1 MKFTKVKNTYKNF
14 CYILMFM
21 IMIILVVVI
30 TIQFDTMNAFASND
44 SDSKSKT
51 PINHIIVIS
60 QGKRSF
66 DNYFGTFPGAN
77 GLPRNLSIPLN
88 PFPPGLKSFTVG
100 AWFKTN
106 ESFTNNAFIVSK
118 GGVGA
123 DAPGYNSNYGI
134 WINTN
139 GNVIAGFETR
149 EGMDYTVASNQ
160 KYNDGKWHNVA
171 ITYDGRS
178 NLILYMDGEPAAS
191 KNTGGATPDTLGI
204 NPIRIGSN
212 SFQLENYFTGYIDD
226 VRVWNKTLTNLEI
239 KNGFNNNIYTT
250 DKQIAFESFE
260 DSNTDTS
267 NLIHANGT
275 IRLKGIYLNGSTF
288 QDLKLDISKF
298 TTYLRPFH
306 LNNTKTESP
315 NHGQTSYRISYNNGQ
330 LDGFAFSQLL
340 ERKDPRLVMGYYTG
354 NDLPYYWNFASD
366 FVLADNF
373 FASTMDTGF
382 VNENYLFTA
391 SDVDNHKNTSF
402 RDLNI
407 FNKTIFHNLEEKGI
421 SWKIYVDDYH
431 PLVNNTK
438 GILKYNRFIDL
449 FASEQRMISINKTL
463 NSHIVDLVQYFKD
476 LRSDLP
482 AVSYIWAPDYE
493 ENSPKDVAIGEEFVA
508 SLVLALMK
516 SKYWDDSVFIITYRE
531 PGGWFDH
538 VSPPRINDDFY
549 GFRVPTL
556 IISPYAK
563 KGFLDSTLYD
573 ATSILKFIEYNYDVP
588 SLSQRDSSANNLV
601 GAFNFTMEAK
611 KPSLLNYTNLIQS
624 IDKKTERH
632 VGVFQINIV
641 YLITLSLIIILGLL
655 FGRLAYRRKTEY
667 NAQSGNKL

>member
-1 MKFTKVKNTYKNF
+1 
-14 CYILMFM
+14 MFM

-275 IRLKGIYLNGSTF
+275 IRFKGIYLNGSTF

>member
-1 MKFTKVKNTYKNF
+1 MYMKFTKVKNTYKNF
-14 CYILMFM
+14 CYIRIFVM
-21 IMIILVVVI
+21 MIIIVVCI
-30 TIQFDTMNAFASND
+30 TIQFDTMKAFAVSTD
-44 SDSKSKT
+44 FDSKSKT
-51 PINHIIVIS
+51 PIKHIIVIS
-60 QGKRSF
+60 QGKRTF

-77 GLPRNLSIPLN
+77 GLPQNLTMPLN
-88 PFPPGLKSFTVG
+88 PFPPGLKSFTVN
-100 AWFKTN
+100 AWFNTN
-106 ESFTNNAFIVSK
+106 ETFTSNAFIVSK

-134 WINTN
+134 WINTS

-149 EGMDYTVASNQ
+149 EGIDYTVASNQ
-160 KYNDGKWHNVA
+160 KYNDGKWHNAA

-178 NLILYMDGEPAAS
+178 NLILYMDGKPVAS
-191 KNTGGATPDTLGI
+191 KNTGGATPDTLGT

-239 KNGFNNNIYTT
+239 KNGFNNNVYST

-260 DSNTDTS
+260 DSDTDTS
-267 NLIHANGT
+267 NLIHANGG
-275 IRLKGIYLNGSTF
+275 IRLKGIYLNGSAF
-288 QDLKLDISKF
+288 QDLKLDISEF
-298 TTYLRPFH
+298 TTYLKPFH

-315 NHGQTSYRISYNNGQ
+315 NHGQTSYRMSYNNGQ

-340 ERKDPRLVMGYYTG
+340 ERKDPRLVMGYYNG
-354 NDLPYYWNFASD
+354 NDLPYYWRFASD

-391 SDVDNHKNTSF
+391 SDVDNQKNTSF

-407 FNKTIFHNLEEKGI
+407 FNKTIFHNLEERGI

-438 GILKYNRFIDL
+438 DILKYNRFIDL
-449 FASEQRMISINKTL
+449 FASGQRMVSINKTL
-463 NSHIVDLVQYFKD
+463 NSHIFDLVQYFKD

-482 AVSYIWAPDYE
+482 AVSYILAPNYE
-493 ENSPKDVAIGEEFVA
+493 ENSPKDVTIGEEFVA

-516 SKYWDDSVFIITYRE
+516 SKHWNDSVFIITYRE

-538 VSPPRINDDFY
+538 VSPPRINNDFY

-573 ATSILKFIEYNYDVP
+573 ATSILKFIEYNYDLP
-588 SLSQRDSSANNLV
+588 PLSQRDSNANNLV
-601 GAFNFTMEAK
+601 GAFNFTMEPR
-611 KPSLLNYTNLIQS
+611 KPFLLNYTNLIQS
-624 IDKKTERH
+624 IDKKIESN
-632 VGVFQINIV
+632 VGVFQINIL

-655 FGRLAYRRKTEY
+655 FGRLVYRRTK
-667 NAQSGNKL
+667 NRI